1 MSFNKS
7 HMIILLS
14 LTIVL
19 LVSVRLY
26 YDNAPTQ
33 TISGSVRYDLGP
45 SQHVEM
51 DNSLRN
57 TDNVYATLARLIEQ
71 RNNLSRVLNLRQQ
84 KIGQLECEVSAVF
97 VYG

>member
-1 MSFNKS
+1 MTFTKS

-19 LVSVRLY
+19 LVGVRLY

-33 TISGSVRYDLGP
+33 TISDSVRYDHGASL
-45 SQHVEM
+45 HV
-51 DNSLRN
+51 DIDRN
-57 TDNVYATLARLIEQ
+57 FQKTDDVYATLARLIEQ

-97 VYG
+97 V